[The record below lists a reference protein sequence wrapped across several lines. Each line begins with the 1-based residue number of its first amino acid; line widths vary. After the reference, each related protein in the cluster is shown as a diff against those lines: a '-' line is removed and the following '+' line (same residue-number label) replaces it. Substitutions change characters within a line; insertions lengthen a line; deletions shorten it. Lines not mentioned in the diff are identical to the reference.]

1 MTTFTDILKNSFL
14 EETSDFSIAAAAVSL
29 LSALFIGL
37 FIFFIYK
44 KTYAGV
50 MYSKPFNTS
59 LVLLTVLT
67 TFVILAVTSNV
78 VLSLG
83 MVGALSIVRFRTAIK
98 EPLDLV
104 FLFWSISVGIILGAG
119 LYSLAFLGSLFITV
133 ILLVLTGKVDS
144 SAPYILML
152 QLENENAEL
161 QATEIIKNRFGK
173 VIVKSKSITDG
184 QPELIYEVKVKNNE
198 TSFMNELSAIEG
210 VQNATLVSYNGNQA
224 G

>member
-1 MTTFTDILKNSFL
+1 MNTFTDILKNSFL
-14 EETSDFSIAAAAVSL
+14 EQTSDFSIAGAAVSL
-29 LSALFIGL
+29 SSALLIGL

-119 LYSLAFLGSLFITV
+119 LYPLAFLGSVFITA
-133 ILLVLTGKVDS
+133 ILLLLTAKVDG

-152 QLENENAEL
+152 HLENENAEL
-161 QATEIIKNRFGK
+161 EAVELLKDRFGK
-173 VIVKSKSITDG
+173 LVVKSKSITNG
-184 QPELIYEVKVKNNE
+184 QPELIYEVKIKNNE
-198 TSFMNELSAIEG
+198 TNFLNDLCALEG

-224 G
+224 

>member
-14 EETSDFSIAAAAVSL
+14 EETADFSIAAASVSL

-59 LVLLTVLT
+59 LVLLSVLT

-119 LYSLAFLGSLFITV
+119 LYSLAFLGSAFITV

-173 VIVKSKSITDG
+173 IIVKSKSITDG

-210 VQNATLVSYNGNQA
+210 VQSATLVSYNGNQA

>member
-14 EETSDFSIAAAAVSL
+14 EQTADFSIAAAAGSL

-119 LYSLAFLGSLFITV
+119 LYALAFLGSLFITV
-133 ILLVLTGKVDS
+133 ILLVLTGKADT

-173 VIVKSKSITDG
+173 IIVKSKSITDG

>member
-1 MTTFTDILKNSFL
+1 MTTFTDIIKNSFL
-14 EETSDFSIAAAAVSL
+14 EETADFSIAAASVSL

-59 LVLLTVLT
+59 LVLLSVLT

-83 MVGALSIVRFRTAIK
+83 MVGALSIVRFHTAIK

-119 LYSLAFLGSLFITV
+119 LYSLAFLGSAFITV

>member
-14 EETSDFSIAAAAVSL
+14 EETADFSIAAASVSL

-59 LVLLTVLT
+59 LVMLSVLT

-119 LYSLAFLGSLFITV
+119 LYSLAFLGSAFITV

-210 VQNATLVSYNGNQA
+210 IQSATLVSYNGNQA

>member
-1 MTTFTDILKNSFL
+1 MTTFTDIIKNSFL
-14 EETSDFSIAAAAVSL
+14 EETADFSIAAASVSL

-59 LVLLTVLT
+59 LVLLSVLT

-119 LYSLAFLGSLFITV
+119 LYSLAFLGSAFITV

-144 SAPYILML
+144 STPYILML

-173 VIVKSKSITDG
+173 IIVKSKSITDG

>member
-1 MTTFTDILKNSFL
+1 MTTFTDIIKNSFL
-14 EETSDFSIAAAAVSL
+14 EETADFSIAAASVSL

-59 LVLLTVLT
+59 LVLLSVLT

-83 MVGALSIVRFRTAIK
+83 MVGALSIVRFRTAMK

-119 LYSLAFLGSLFITV
+119 LYSLAFLGSAFITV

>member
-119 LYSLAFLGSLFITV
+119 LYSLAFLGSAFITV

-173 VIVKSKSITDG
+173 VIIKSKSITDG

-210 VQNATLVSYNGNQA
+210 IQSATLVSYNGNQA

>member
-14 EETSDFSIAAAAVSL
+14 EETADFSIAAASVSL

-59 LVLLTVLT
+59 LVLLSVLT

-119 LYSLAFLGSLFITV
+119 LYSLAFLGSAFITV

-173 VIVKSKSITDG
+173 IIVKSKSITDG

>member
-1 MTTFTDILKNSFL
+1 MTTFTDIIKNSFL
-14 EETSDFSIAAAAVSL
+14 EETADFSIAAASVSL

-59 LVLLTVLT
+59 LVLLSVLT

-119 LYSLAFLGSLFITV
+119 LYSLAFLGSAFITV

-173 VIVKSKSITDG
+173 IIVKSKSITDG

-210 VQNATLVSYNGNQA
+210 IQSATLVSYNGNQA

>member
-1 MTTFTDILKNSFL
+1 MTTFTDIIKNSFL
-14 EETSDFSIAAAAVSL
+14 EETADFSIAAASVSL

-59 LVLLTVLT
+59 LVLLSVLT

>member
-14 EETSDFSIAAAAVSL
+14 EETADFSIAAASVSL

-59 LVLLTVLT
+59 LVLLSVLT

-119 LYSLAFLGSLFITV
+119 LYSLAFLGSAFITV

-173 VIVKSKSITDG
+173 IIVKSKNITDG

>member
-1 MTTFTDILKNSFL
+1 MTTFTDIIKNSFL
-14 EETSDFSIAAAAVSL
+14 EETADFSIAAASVSL

-59 LVLLTVLT
+59 LVLLSVLT

-119 LYSLAFLGSLFITV
+119 LYSLAFLGSAFITV

-173 VIVKSKSITDG
+173 IIVKSKNITDG

-224 G
+224 C

>member
-14 EETSDFSIAAAAVSL
+14 EETADFSLAAASVSL

-59 LVLLTVLT
+59 LVLLSVLT

-119 LYSLAFLGSLFITV
+119 LYSLAFLGSAFITV

>member
-1 MTTFTDILKNSFL
+1 MTTFTDIIKNSFL
-14 EETSDFSIAAAAVSL
+14 EETADFSIAAASVSL

-59 LVLLTVLT
+59 LVLLSVLT

-119 LYSLAFLGSLFITV
+119 LYSLAFLGSAFITV

-210 VQNATLVSYNGNQA
+210 IQSATLVSYNGNQA

>member
-1 MTTFTDILKNSFL
+1 MTTFTDIIKNSFL
-14 EETSDFSIAAAAVSL
+14 EETADFSIAAASVSL

-59 LVLLTVLT
+59 LVLLSVLT

-119 LYSLAFLGSLFITV
+119 LYSLAFLGSAFITV

-198 TSFMNELSAIEG
+198 TSFMKELSAIEG
-210 VQNATLVSYNGNQA
+210 VQSATLVSYNGKQA

>member
-1 MTTFTDILKNSFL
+1 MTTFTDIIKNSFL
-14 EETSDFSIAAAAVSL
+14 EETADFSIAAASVSL

-59 LVLLTVLT
+59 LVLLSVLT

-119 LYSLAFLGSLFITV
+119 LYSLAFLGSAFITV
-133 ILLVLTGKVDS
+133 ILLVLTGKIDS

-161 QATEIIKNRFGK
+161 QATEIIKNHFGK
-173 VIVKSKSITDG
+173 IIVKSKSITDG

>member
-14 EETSDFSIAAAAVSL
+14 EQTADFSIVAAATSL

-119 LYSLAFLGSLFITV
+119 LYALAFLGSLFITA
-133 ILLVLTGKVDS
+133 ILLILTGKVDS

>member
-1 MTTFTDILKNSFL
+1 
-14 EETSDFSIAAAAVSL
+14 
-29 LSALFIGL
+29 
-37 FIFFIYK
+37 
-44 KTYAGV
+44 

-59 LVLLTVLT
+59 LVLLSVLT

-119 LYSLAFLGSLFITV
+119 LYSLAFLGSAFITV

-210 VQNATLVSYNGNQA
+210 IQSATLVSYNGNQA

>member
-1 MTTFTDILKNSFL
+1 M
-14 EETSDFSIAAAAVSL
+14 
-29 LSALFIGL
+29 
-37 FIFFIYK
+37 
-44 KTYAGV
+44 
-50 MYSKPFNTS
+50 
-59 LVLLTVLT
+59 
-67 TFVILAVTSNV
+67 
-78 VLSLG
+78 
-83 MVGALSIVRFRTAIK
+83 
-98 EPLDLV
+98 
-104 FLFWSISVGIILGAG
+104 
-119 LYSLAFLGSLFITV
+119 YSLAFLGSAFITV

>member
-1 MTTFTDILKNSFL
+1 MTTFTDIIKNSFL
-14 EETSDFSIAAAAVSL
+14 EETADFSIAAASVSL

-59 LVLLTVLT
+59 LVLLSVLT

-119 LYSLAFLGSLFITV
+119 LYSLAFLGSVFITV

-173 VIVKSKSITDG
+173 IIVKSKSITDG
-184 QPELIYEVKVKNNE
+184 QPELICEVKVKNNE

-210 VQNATLVSYNGNQA
+210 VLNATLVSYNGNQA

>member
-14 EETSDFSIAAAAVSL
+14 EETADFSIAAASVSL

-59 LVLLTVLT
+59 LVLLSVLT

-119 LYSLAFLGSLFITV
+119 LYSLAFLGSAFITV
-133 ILLVLTGKVDS
+133 ILLVLTGKLDS

-173 VIVKSKSITDG
+173 IIVKSKSITDG

>member
-1 MTTFTDILKNSFL
+1 MTTFTDIIKNSFL
-14 EETSDFSIAAAAVSL
+14 EETADFSIAAASVSL

-37 FIFFIYK
+37 FIFLIYK

-59 LVLLTVLT
+59 LVLLSVLT

-119 LYSLAFLGSLFITV
+119 LYSLAFLGSAFITV

-173 VIVKSKSITDG
+173 IIVKSKSITDG

>member
-14 EETSDFSIAAAAVSL
+14 EETADFSITAASVSL

-59 LVLLTVLT
+59 LVLLSVLT

-119 LYSLAFLGSLFITV
+119 LYSLAFLGSAFITV

-173 VIVKSKSITDG
+173 IIVKSKNITDG

>member
-1 MTTFTDILKNSFL
+1 MTTFTDIIKNSFL
-14 EETSDFSIAAAAVSL
+14 EEPADFSIAAASVSL

-59 LVLLTVLT
+59 LVLLSVLT

-119 LYSLAFLGSLFITV
+119 LYSLAFLGSAFITV

-152 QLENENAEL
+152 QLESENAEL

>member
-1 MTTFTDILKNSFL
+1 MTTFTDIIKKSFL
-14 EETSDFSIAAAAVSL
+14 EETADFSIAAASVSL

-119 LYSLAFLGSLFITV
+119 LYSLAFLGSVFITV

-198 TSFMNELSAIEG
+198 TSFMNDLSAIEG

>member
-14 EETSDFSIAAAAVSL
+14 EETADFSIAAASVSL
-29 LSALFIGL
+29 VSALFIGL

-59 LVLLTVLT
+59 LVLLSVLT

-119 LYSLAFLGSLFITV
+119 LYSLAFLGSAFITV

-161 QATEIIKNRFGK
+161 QATEIINRCGK

>member
-1 MTTFTDILKNSFL
+1 MTTFTDIIKNSFL
-14 EETSDFSIAAAAVSL
+14 EETADFSIAAASVSL

-59 LVLLTVLT
+59 LVLLSVLT

-119 LYSLAFLGSLFITV
+119 LYSLAVLGSAFITV

>member
-1 MTTFTDILKNSFL
+1 MTTFTDIIKNSFL
-14 EETSDFSIAAAAVSL
+14 EETADFSIAAASVSL

-59 LVLLTVLT
+59 LVLLSVLT

-119 LYSLAFLGSLFITV
+119 LYSLAFLGSAFITV

-173 VIVKSKSITDG
+173 IVVKSKSITDG

>member
-1 MTTFTDILKNSFL
+1 MNTFTDILKNSFL
-14 EETSDFSIAAAAVSL
+14 EQTTDFSITGAMVSL
-29 LSALFIGL
+29 LSSVLIGL

-119 LYSLAFLGSLFITV
+119 LYPLAFLGSLFITALLV
-133 ILLVLTGKVDS
+133 ILTSKVDG

-152 QLENENAEL
+152 HLENENAEL
-161 QATEIIKNRFGK
+161 EAVDILKGRFGK
-173 VIVKSKSITDG
+173 LIIKSKSITNG
-184 QPELIYEVKVKNNE
+184 QPELIYEVKIKNNE
-198 TSFMNELSAIEG
+198 TNFLNDLCALEG

>member
-1 MTTFTDILKNSFL
+1 
-14 EETSDFSIAAAAVSL
+14 
-29 LSALFIGL
+29 
-37 FIFFIYK
+37 
-44 KTYAGV
+44 
-50 MYSKPFNTS
+50 
-59 LVLLTVLT
+59 
-67 TFVILAVTSNV
+67 
-78 VLSLG
+78 

-119 LYSLAFLGSLFITV
+119 LYSLAFLGSAFITV

-210 VQNATLVSYNGNQA
+210 IQSATLVSYNGNQA

>member
-14 EETSDFSIAAAAVSL
+14 EETADFSIAAASVSL

-59 LVLLTVLT
+59 LVLLSVLT

-119 LYSLAFLGSLFITV
+119 LYSLAFLGSAFITV

-152 QLENENAEL
+152 QLESENAEL